1 MKKICIITTIADTMK
16 AFVLES
22 AKYLHNVG
30 GYDVT
35 LICDT
40 NQEFAMSLPE
50 YLHYIPIRIK
60 RGISLTAFSTIN
72 ELYKI
77 FKREKFDL
85 VQYSTPNASLYASIA
100 AKRAKIPVRVYCQ
113 WGMLYVSRKGIKR
126 AIFKQLEKTICN
138 NSTYIQPD
146 SFGNLSFC
154 REEGLYGESN
164 SGVVWNGSAKGVNL
178 EKFDV
183 SKKEMY
189 NEEIRKMYGID
200 KNTLVIGTVGRLGR
214 EKGSNELIKAFKI
227 LKQSY
232 KDAKLL
238 FVGPIEKEH
247 TIEADVLKYFNEND
261 DIIKIGWTDNVEKY
275 LSAMDVFIFPSY
287 REGFGLS
294 VIEASAM
301 AVPIIATEYP
311 GPANAMVNKKTGF
324 RIKIGS
330 VEEIVSAFELIMSN
344 EAITKAM
351 AKNAHSFAQNCFD
364 EKVFLEKYLKNRKW
378 LLGETQ

>member
-40 NQEFAMSLPE
+40 NEELANSLPS
-50 YLHYIPIRIK
+50 YLHYIPIKIK
-60 RGISLTAFSTIN
+60 RGISLSGIATIN
-72 ELYKI
+72 RLYKI
-77 FKREKFDL
+77 FKKEKFDL
-85 VQYSTPNASLYASIA
+85 VQYSTPNASFYASIA

-113 WGMLYVSRKGIKR
+113 WGMLYISRKGIKR

-146 SFGNLSFC
+146 SFGNLEFC
-154 REEGLYGESN
+154 RNEGLYSKDN
-164 SGVVWNGSAKGVNL
+164 SGVIWNGSAKGINL

-227 LKQSY
+227 IKQQNTN
-232 KDAKLL
+232 AKLL
-238 FVGPIEKEH
+238 FVGPIEKEK
-247 TIEADVLKYFNEND
+247 TIEPDVLKYFNENE
-261 DIIKIGWTDNVEKY
+261 DIIKVGWTDSVEKY

-344 EAITKAM
+344 ETITRAM
-351 AKNAHSFAQNCFD
+351 ARNAHSFAETCFD
-364 EKVFLEKYLKNRKW
+364 EKIFLEKYLKNRRW
-378 LLGETQ
+378 LLGEMQ

>member
-35 LICDT
+35 LICD
-40 NQEFAMSLPE
+40 NDEELARSLPK
-50 YLHYIPIRIK
+50 YLHYIPVRIK
-60 RGISLTAFSTIN
+60 RGISLTAFSTVN
-72 ELYKI
+72 ELYRV

-113 WGMLYVSRKGIKR
+113 WGMLYVSRKGVKR

-146 SFGNLSFC
+146 SYGNLNFC
-154 REEGLYGESN
+154 RNEGLYDETN
-164 SGVVWNGSAKGVNL
+164 SGVVWNGSAKGVNF
-178 EKFDV
+178 EKFDI
-183 SKKEMY
+183 SKKEIY
-189 NEEIRKMYGID
+189 NEEIRKIYGID
-200 KNTLVIGTVGRLGR
+200 RSTLVIGTVGRLGR
-214 EKGSNELIKAFKI
+214 EKGSNELIKAFQI
-227 LKQSY
+227 LKESY

-238 FVGPIEKEH
+238 FVGPIEKEK
-247 TIEADVLKYFNEND
+247 TIEPDVLKYFNENE

-311 GPANAMVNKKTGF
+311 GPASAMVNKKTGF

-330 VEEIVSAFELIMSN
+330 VDEIVSAFELIMSN
-344 EAITKAM
+344 EVITNAM
-351 AKNAHSFAQNCFD
+351 AKNAHTFAKNCFD
-364 EKVFLEKYLKNRKW
+364 EKIFLEKYLNNRRW

>member
-1 MKKICIITTIADTMK
+1 MKRICIITTIADTMK

-40 NQEFAMSLPE
+40 NEEFASALPE
-50 YLHYIPIRIK
+50 YLHYIPVKIK
-60 RGISLTAFSTIN
+60 RGISISAFSTIKK
-72 ELYKI
+72 LYKI
-77 FKREKFDL
+77 FKREYFDL
-85 VQYSTPNASLYASIA
+85 VQYSTPNASFYASVA
-100 AKRAKIPVRVYCQ
+100 AKKAKIPVRVYCQ
-113 WGMLYVSRKGIKR
+113 WGMLYVSCKGTKR
-126 AIFKQLEKTICN
+126 AIFKQLERMICK

-146 SFGNLSFC
+146 SYGNLNFC
-154 REEGLYGESN
+154 RNEGLYDETN
-164 SGVVWNGSAKGVNL
+164 SGVIWNGSAKGVNL

-189 NEEIRKMYGID
+189 NQEIRNIYGIS
-200 KNTLVIGTVGRLGR
+200 KEALVIGTVGRLGK
-214 EKGSNELIKAFKI
+214 EKGSNELIKAFKT
-227 LKQSY
+227 LKEIY

-238 FVGPIEKEH
+238 FVGPIEKEK
-247 TIEADVLKYFNEND
+247 TIEPDVLKYFHENK
-261 DIIKIGWTDNVEKY
+261 DIIKVGWTDNVEKY

-344 EAITKAM
+344 ETITSAM
-351 AKNAHSFAQNCFD
+351 AKNARSFAESCFD
-364 EKVFLEKYLKNRKW
+364 EKIFLEKYLKNRQW